1 MFSGLNIVNE
11 DAYISAISDG
21 MLVGS
26 VSVYGI
32 SQTALSV
39 WGDDS
44 STGAVDGASIG
55 SEVTLQ
61 LVDGSSLYTLTTS
74 PEPITYIVNGTQVI
88 MSASASLSCG
98 VTEILGC
105 TDASA
110 DNFDEMQQLMMD
122 HVRLLAV
129 WMPLLITSMP
139 MQIMLVIVI
148 IQDVQMHLLVIM
160 IRFIM

>member
-1 MFSGLNIVNE
+1 MGGASPELCGGGDSDGDCTFPEFFNGNTGNNMTVMLTPGVFSGLNIVNE

-55 SEVTLQ
+55 SEVVLQ

-110 DNFDEMQQLMMD
+110 DNYDEMQQLMM
-122 HVRLLAV
+122 V
-129 WMPLLITSMP
+129 
-139 MQIMLVIVI
+139 LV
-148 IQDVQMHLLVIM
+148 
-160 IRFIM
+160 